1 MDSSE
6 INVMRYPE
14 EGMTASSLPA
24 SQEEMINFVTDKV
37 FNNPVPDTP
46 KTLVKGAD
54 LFKDIKES
62 SNEKKSDETDDDII
76 VIDDDLEV
84 IDDDDDLAIVGEV
97 SGKKEVKSTIK
108 PLTTSN
114 LQSITERY
122 QPTSQDFIGFQI
134 DKTPSKSSVVQAK
147 QNVPSETLG
156 PQQMKK
162 RWMEMRKKVKKS
174 KNVAGPNVNTCAL
187 PRPRHPTSNLLV
199 GPNLLKGTQRQG
211 QVLVK
216 GTQKQGHSNTN
227 KKKIHKA

>member
-46 KTLVKGAD
+46 KTLVKRAD

-62 SNEKKSDETDDDII
+62 SNEKKSDETEDDII

-134 DKTPSKSSVVQAK
+134 DKTPGKSTVVQVK

-162 RWMEMRKKVKKS
+162 KWMEMRKKVKKS
-174 KNVAGPNVNTCAL
+174 KNVNTCAL
-187 PRPRHPTSNLLV
+187 PKPRHPTNNLLV
-199 GPNLLKGTQRQG
+199 GPNLLTGTQRKG
-211 QVLVK
+211 QALLTA
-216 GTQKQGHSNTN
+216 TQR
-227 KKKIHKA
+227 